1 MNILLVILLIFLL
14 LNCINR
20 EGYLNYQELSYK
32 GGQPNCPQVHAN
44 NLKKIIQTYQMPQSF
59 GYTPNYLFDMT
70 RFIKTDIPLP
80 TNPDFFKTI

>member
-1 MNILLVILLIFLL
+1 MNILLVILLIFLI

-32 GGQPNCPQVHAN
+32 GDQKNCPQMHAKN
-44 NLKKIIQTYQMPQSF
+44 YKEIRNSPQNFQPF

-70 RFIKTDIPLP
+70 RFITTNEPLP